1 LAHADFAGGAPE
13 EMAVLDVFAGCGVLG
28 LEALS
33 RGAAQVTFIEQAAVA
48 VRAIEQNIAT
58 LGEAARTSVLRRDA
72 TRPGPVPANGPF
84 DLLLMDAP
92 YRAGLSEPAL
102 AALAAGGWLAD
113 GALVV
118 VELAAKEPL
127 DLPEGFAE
135 LDARS
140 YGAARVVFAT
150 WRR

>member
-1 LAHADFAGGAPE
+1 
-13 EMAVLDVFAGCGVLG
+13 MAVLDAFAGSGALG

-33 RGAAQVTFIEQAAVA
+33 RGAAQVTFVEQSAAAV
-48 VRAIEQNIAT
+48 RTIEQNVAT
-58 LGEAARTSVLRRDA
+58 IGEAAHATVLRRDA

-84 DLLLMDAP
+84 DLVLMDAP

-102 AALAAGGWLAD
+102 AALAEGGWLAD

-127 DLPEGFAE
+127 DLPAGFEE
-135 LDARS
+135 LDMRS
-140 YGAARVVFAT
+140 YGAARVVFAR